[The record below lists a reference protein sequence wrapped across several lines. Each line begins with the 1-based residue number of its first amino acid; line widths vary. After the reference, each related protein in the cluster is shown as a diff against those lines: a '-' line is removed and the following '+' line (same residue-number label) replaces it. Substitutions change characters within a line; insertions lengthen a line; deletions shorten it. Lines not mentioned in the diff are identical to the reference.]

1 MTCVNFP
8 DGVSEAIK
16 VIVSVITMGDLVI
29 PAGVYLQIKFESSVE
44 TFLKMLA
51 EQLQSNAEG
60 VFFAQQDPRAR
71 LGCSPFHLK
80 VVSSGN
86 LIGRNYSKVMAIL
99 QDVGS
104 RYDNIQ
110 GRVLPICV
118 VDSQGV
124 VSLKISSSD
133 CSQIVKH
140 ITDLLLGNNIWP
152 VSNDEDLL
160 VSIGSFNGPHTAAF
174 EDWLNGELRSNS
186 SVFPIFNAEF
196 LELSESCGNFIP
208 ESVRIFRKEQKQID
222 SANHFKIPEIE
233 NICDKL
239 SADRCSDLSFDSPNQ
254 TFEQQGAVQR
264 MILSLTPISK
274 KLVGTGIL
282 KKDFPKN
289 VPSLQNMTRYS
300 IVPSEMNLWQEQCT
314 NMIRMLGSLL
324 QSAGPKV
331 RNLHLHSISVSKL

>member
-1 MTCVNFP
+1 
-8 DGVSEAIK
+8 
-16 VIVSVITMGDLVI
+16 MGDLVI

-60 VFFAQQDPRAR
+60 VFFAQQEPRAR

-118 VDSQGV
+118 VDNQGV

-133 CSQIVKH
+133 CLEIVKQM
-140 ITDLLLGNNIWP
+140 TELLLGDNIWP

-186 SVFPIFNAEF
+186 SVFPIFHAEF

-208 ESVRIFRKEQKQID
+208 ESVRILRKEQKQVD
-222 SANHFKIPEIE
+222 TASHFKIPEIE
-233 NICDKL
+233 KNLDKS
-239 SADRCSDLSFDSPNQ
+239 SADRGSELSLDSSNQ
-254 TFEQQGAVQR
+254 TFEQQSAVQR
-264 MILSLTPISK
+264 LVLSLKPISQ
-274 KLVGTGIL
+274 KLVGGGII
-282 KKDFPKN
+282 KKDVPK
-289 VPSLQNMTRYS
+289 SASIHQNMTRHS
-300 IVPSEMNLWQEQCT
+300 IVPSEVKLWQELCAI
-314 NMIRMLGSLL
+314 MIRTLDSLL
-324 QSAGPKV
+324 QSVGPKV
-331 RNLHLHSISVSKL
+331 SSLACTYILPLFNLSIYALPFNPYCN